1 MRSAI
6 DQISGMSRS
15 ARHDNLLIF
24 RHLKFSNQ
32 IKSFICSYHTDTMT
46 Q

>member
-15 ARHDNLLIF
+15 ARW
-24 RHLKFSNQ
+24 
-32 IKSFICSYHTDTMT
+32 
-46 Q
+46 